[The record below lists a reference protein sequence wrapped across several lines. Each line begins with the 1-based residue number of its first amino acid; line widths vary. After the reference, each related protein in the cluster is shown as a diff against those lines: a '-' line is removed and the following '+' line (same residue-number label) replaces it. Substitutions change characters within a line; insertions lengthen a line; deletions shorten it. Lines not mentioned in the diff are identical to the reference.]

1 MTLLPDAHYLF
12 ATSRLHPG
20 RDGGYTV
27 SVLRRAQQFA
37 THGGAKPILLTVDLA
52 PNYDEHR
59 AGFRE
64 LGLAE
69 ESTVIRNLFEEAIAD
84 PGWLWA
90 AADPNLVETTAEYDD
105 HTDAAGDPILRTPR
119 IPRPD
124 WHRTTEPVLAF
135 RDGRVVGGFEGF
147 GALYRAWVRH
157 VIDGL
162 DQSAAAGSKPTV
174 IIAESRQVG
183 ELLPALR
190 SPTVRLVHTV
200 HSTHTMPPHE
210 WDSPVDVLWG
220 GWLEH
225 LDRYDAVV
233 FPTEAQRDD
242 VARRFGERTR
252 LEFVPHALEAAPA
265 DTAARDPR
273 LVAMITRLVPLKRV
287 DHLVRAVAG
296 LRERGIDAALEVY
309 GDGPSRAE
317 LDALIAELSVADAV
331 TLVGHVPDP
340 AVRIGRAAASALT
353 STYEGQPLAILEA
366 LMQGTPVVSYDINY
380 GPRDMIEHGVNGLL
394 VPAGD
399 IDALTDALAEVLEND
414 ELRARLAAGARAT
427 VDRFGPAP
435 VVQRWAI
442 LLTEILAAPG
452 VSPVE

>member
-1 MTLLPDAHYLF
+1 MTRLPDAHYLF

-37 THGGAKPILLTVDLA
+37 RYGGAKPVLLTVDLA
-52 PNYDEHR
+52 PSYDEHR

-64 LGLAE
+64 LGLADD
-69 ESTVIRNLFEEAIAD
+69 STVIRNLFEEVIHD
-84 PGWLWA
+84 PEWLWSA
-90 AADPNLVETTAEYDD
+90 TDPNLTKTTPEYDD
-105 HTDAAGDPILRTPR
+105 HADAAGNPVLRTPR

-124 WHRTTEPVLAF
+124 WHRATEPVLAL

-147 GALYRAWVRH
+147 GALYRAWVSH
-157 VIDGL
+157 VIEGFDP
-162 DQSAAAGSKPTV
+162 SIPTV

-183 ELLPALR
+183 ELLWPLR
-190 SPTVRLVHTV
+190 SDRVRLVHTV
-200 HSTHTMPPHE
+200 HSAHTMPPHH

-233 FPTEAQRDD
+233 FPTQAQRDD
-242 VARRFGERTR
+242 VARRFGEHTR
-252 LEFVPHALEAAPA
+252 FEVVSHALESARSDA
-265 DTAARDPR
+265 TARNPH

-287 DHLVRAVAG
+287 DHLIRAVAA
-296 LRERGIDAALEVY
+296 LRDRGVDATLEVY
-309 GDGPSRAE
+309 GDGPERAALE
-317 LDALIAELSVADAV
+317 TLIAELDIASAV
-331 TLVGHVPDP
+331 TLLGHVPDP
-340 AVRIGRAAASALT
+340 AVRVGRAAVSALT

-394 VPAGD
+394 VPPGD

-414 ELRARLAAGARAT
+414 EFRARLAAGARAT
-427 VDRFGPAP
+427 VDRFGPAA
-435 VVQRWAI
+435 VMQRWSSLVAET
-442 LLTEILAAPG
+442 LTALDP
-452 VSPVE
+452 S